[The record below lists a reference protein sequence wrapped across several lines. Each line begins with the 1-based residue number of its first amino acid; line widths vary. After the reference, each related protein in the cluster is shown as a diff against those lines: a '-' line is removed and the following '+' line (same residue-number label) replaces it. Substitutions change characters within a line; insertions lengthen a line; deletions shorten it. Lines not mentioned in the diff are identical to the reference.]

1 VAAEVAPNTANALT
15 AAGMAVSMAAK
26 PLELLR
32 SSCGQQLDDLAPL
45 LTPLSLTALD
55 LLTLGDLLDLSG
67 KSEDPHL
74 IMVLAWLFTALN
86 EGSVCLKLTAAH
98 LPRAYTPEL
107 TAEAAKHLEA
117 FQRKAAAGVYTGLM
131 AAAPSDAPLIRVSPE
146 AETEM
151 PALLYFQRYYRHEA
165 RLKARLE
172 CFLDMGATPL
182 CPPHRLDAMVTDL
195 WRSKRVIRLGASR
208 RPITADPW
216 QQAALALALR
226 QPLAV
231 ISGGPGTGKT
241 SLMVN
246 MLRLLVACNVDVGK
260 IRLTAPTGR
269 AAQRMREALD
279 RYLPGIDQPT
289 SAEKQL
295 VAVEAVTLHR
305 LLRYQRRQ
313 RSFHY
318 HADHPLPAQAV
329 IVDEVSMIDVEMLD
343 RLLQAI
349 DPRHTRLILLGD
361 KDQLPSVQAGAVF
374 AALIPPMTS
383 KNPTS
388 AEGAEAQSGHRF
400 NEHLVILRNSYRSGR
415 RLLKLAEAVNSGRM
429 PEVAHTSMASAL
441 SLPPDSFAAISAS
454 ANQENLPAAA
464 VEFLAQWMAHHY
476 AAVHADGRPDY
487 LSLATELSG
496 HRAADL
502 MGDTQHPPLGDLF
515 AKLDQARILCIARH
529 GPLGCV
535 ALNRLGINYLVNH
548 HGLATDPNTGLFSG
562 APLLITRN
570 DYGRQL
576 FNGDVGIALKDD
588 AGNLRVYIQRGQGF
602 ISAPLATIKD
612 WEPAF
617 ATTVHKSQGSEYTD
631 VLLVFPGDP
640 HHRLLFREI
649 LYTGITR
656 ARSRLLLVAS
666 PEDLQVTLARRIERS
681 SGLIWST

>member
-1 VAAEVAPNTANALT
+1 
-15 AAGMAVSMAAK
+15 
-26 PLELLR
+26 
-32 SSCGQQLDDLAPL
+32 
-45 LTPLSLTALD
+45 LD

-67 KSEDPHL
+67 KSGDPHL
-74 IMVLAWLFTALN
+74 IMVLAWLFAALN

-117 FQRKAAAGVYTGLM
+117 FRRKAAAGFYAGLV
-131 AAAPSDAPLIRVSPE
+131 ATAPSDAPLIRVGPW
-146 AETEM
+146 AKTQM
-151 PALLYFQRYYRHEA
+151 PDLLYFQRYYRHEA

-182 CPPHRLDAMVTDL
+182 CPPHRIDTMVADL
-195 WRSKRVIRLGASR
+195 WRSERVIRLGASR

-216 QQAALALALR
+216 QQAALALILR

-246 MLRLLVACNVDVGK
+246 MLRLLAACNIDVGK

-295 VAVEAVTLHR
+295 VAVDAVTLHR

-374 AALIPPMTS
+374 AALMPPMDS
-383 KNPTS
+383 EKNPPL
-388 AEGAEAQSGHRF
+388 AKGAEEQSSHRF
-400 NEHLVILRNSYRSGR
+400 NEHLVILHNSYRSGR
-415 RLLKLAEAVNSGRM
+415 TLLKLTEAVNSGRM
-429 PEVAHTSMASAL
+429 PEMASTSMASAL
-441 SLPPDSFAAISAS
+441 SMPPDSFAAISAS
-454 ANQENLPAAA
+454 ASHNNLPAGP
-464 VEFLAQWMAHHY
+464 VEFLDQWMAHHY
-476 AAVHADGRPDY
+476 AAAHADGRPNY

-496 HRAADL
+496 HSMADL
-502 MGDTQHPPLGDLF
+502 MGDTQHPPLEDLF
-515 AKLDQARILCIARH
+515 AELDQARILCIARH

-535 ALNRLGINYLVNH
+535 ALNRLGMNYLANR
-548 HGLATDPNTGLFSG
+548 HGLATDPSTGLFSG

-588 AGNLRVYIQRGQGF
+588 AGNLRVYIQRGQRF

-666 PEDLQVTLARRIERS
+666 SEDLQVTLARRIERS
-681 SGLIWST
+681 SGLIWSV